1 MNQKTKDLVSAALCV
16 ALGLILPQVF
26 HLVPFVGAVPNL
38 GGVFLPMHIPVLLC
52 GFLCGWRYGAACGAV
67 VPLLS
72 SVITGMP
79 VLWPQGA
86 SMICELAVYGL
97 VTGLLYRTLGRNVY
111 LSLLAAMGL
120 GRVASGAAKAVFF
133 GMAGKPFGM
142 AAFVS
147 GAFTTAIP
155 GIVLQLILIPV
166 LVAALEK
173 VGAIPVRARASRS
186 MG

>member
-1 MNQKTKDLVSAALCV
+1 
-16 ALGLILPQVF
+16 
-26 HLVPFVGAVPNL
+26 
-38 GGVFLPMHIPVLLC
+38 
-52 GFLCGWRYGAACGAV
+52 
-67 VPLLS
+67 
-72 SVITGMP
+72 
-79 VLWPQGA
+79 
-86 SMICELAVYGL
+86 MICELAVYGL

-173 VGAIPVRARASRS
+173 AGAIPVRARASRS